1 MLTQKLTVSALVG
14 GLIMIAAAFA
24 GTNSAGAEAVVIIG
38 ACSNLD
44 PASAADPLV
53 IPVTVKNS
61 GAHDL
66 AGVLECEALDYWF
79 RPYILTNQV
88 TLKAG
93 TSAVVQVVFDAA
105 LCERLFKARHETGA
119 DQFRFN
125 AALRRGDQTLARAE
139 KHFTFKKRIKEYGL
153 LPPLAAAEVSA
164 GAEEQVDDL
173 FGKLKLVDEVKCYD
187 PSDPHPFIEGGR
199 GMGAKG
205 TGSVPQE
212 EWKNIYRE
220 TNQTFT
226 GVETIL
232 GQPCRVARGWGWFGY
247 KLNRE
252 GL

>member
-1 MLTQKLTVSALVG
+1 MLTQKLTVSALVAVLF
-14 GLIMIAAAFA
+14 LIGAVFA
-24 GTNSAGAEAVVIIG
+24 WTNSAGAQTALTIG
-38 ACSNLD
+38 NCSNLD
-44 PASAADPLV
+44 PASAADPLF

-61 GAHDL
+61 GTNDL
-66 AGVLECEALDYWF
+66 AGALECEVIDYWF
-79 RPYILTNQV
+79 RPYTLTNAV

-93 TSAVVQVVFDAA
+93 TSAVVKVAFDAA
-105 LCERLFKARHETGA
+105 LCERLFKARYETGA
-119 DQFRFN
+119 TPFRFN
-125 AALRRGDQTLARAE
+125 AALRRGDQTFARAE
-139 KHFTFKKRIKEYGL
+139 KHFSFKGRIKEYGL
-153 LPPLAAAEVSA
+153 LPPLAGTNEY
-164 GAEEQVDDL
+164 VDDL

-205 TGSVPQE
+205 TGGVPQE